1 MTKQPFQ
8 PSAYE
13 ASLLLLHLLRAR
25 DEEKE
30 SALTRFRVSELTL
43 KRICCRPRL
52 HPPFFAELQDWMFRA
67 GWALF
72 FADRSYGVIKLESV
86 EAWTRLGSKRIRSDL
101 DEVAKGSFDFA
112 PLAASVSLTPPEQ
125 DD

>member
-1 MTKQPFQ
+1 MGPIEPTP
-8 PSAYE
+8 YE
-13 ASLLLLHLLRAR
+13 ASLLIIHLLHTR

-30 SALTRFRVSELTL
+30 SALTRFRLSELTL

-52 HPPFFAELQDWMFRA
+52 HPEFLSELQDWLLRA

-72 FADRSYGVIKLESV
+72 FADRSYGVIKLDAV
-86 EAWTRLGSKRIRSDL
+86 DAWTRLGSKRIRADL
-101 DEVAKGSFDFA
+101 DAVIKGNFDFKPVAARVDASKA
-112 PLAASVSLTPPEQ
+112 PAE